1 MKKVNCIMLVDDNTD
16 DNFYHERIIQKSNAA
31 NMVVAKESGI
41 EALDYLKSAGGT
53 ENPRPDL
60 IFLDINMPGMNGW
73 EFLDE
78 FRKLDKNLQSKM
90 VVIMLTTSVNPEDEA
105 LSRTYDLLSDFKTK
119 PLTKEMLEDVLTK
132 FYREGNDSEE
142 LPIQQ

>member
-1 MKKVNCIMLVDDNTD
+1 MLVDDNMN
-16 DNFYHERIIQKSNAA
+16 DNFFHERVIRKSNAA
-31 NMVVAKESGI
+31 HTVVIKESGAD
-41 EALDYLKSAGGT
+41 ALDYLKSAGNR

-90 VVIMLTTSVNPEDEA
+90 IVIMLTTSINPEDEVMA
-105 LSRTYDLLSDFKTK
+105 RTYDLLSDFKSK

-132 FYREGNDSEE
+132 FYQEE
-142 LPIQQ
+142 DHSGKSFRPLK

>member
-1 MKKVNCIMLVDDNTD
+1 MLVDDNRD
-16 DNFYHERIIQKSNAA
+16 DNYYHERIIKKSNAA
-31 NMVVAKESGI
+31 NKVVIKESGL
-41 EALDYLKSAGGT
+41 EALHYLKSAGGT

-73 EFLDE
+73 EFLEE

-105 LSRTYDLLSDFKTK
+105 MAMTYDLLADFKTK

-132 FYREGNDSEE
+132 FYDEE
-142 LPIQQ
+142 DKSGESVMHHNQ